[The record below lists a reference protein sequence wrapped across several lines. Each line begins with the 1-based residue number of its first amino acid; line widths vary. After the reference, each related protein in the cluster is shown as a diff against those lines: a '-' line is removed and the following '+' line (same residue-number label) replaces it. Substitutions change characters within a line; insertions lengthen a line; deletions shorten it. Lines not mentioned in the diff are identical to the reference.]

1 MKLIKNISKKD
12 FARNTIITFLLM
24 TVATIISFVLFYTP
38 NFSPAVIAP
47 IYIHSWINTYRNL
60 NYGIFTGNYCSNNK
74 CYMY

>member
-47 IYIHSWINTYRNL
+47 IYILGLILIGTLTAHSPYKHNWCLFFSY
-60 NYGIFTGNYCSNNK
+60 
-74 CYMY
+74 

>member
-38 NFSPAVIAP
+38 NFSPAVFAP
-47 IYIHSWINTYRNL
+47 IYILVIYVLIIREIDNITIKVR
-60 NYGIFTGNYCSNNK
+60 G
-74 CYMY
+74 

>member
-38 NFSPAVIAP
+38 NFSPAVIEIGRA
-47 IYIHSWINTYRNL
+47 SCRERV
-60 NYGIFTGNYCSNNK
+60 
-74 CYMY
+74 

>member
-47 IYIHSWINTYRNL
+47 IYIL
-60 NYGIFTGNYCSNNK
+60 D
-74 CYMY
+74 